1 MRKEKRQSIP
11 VHSPPVARIG
21 KSAQIQGGVRDLVRQ
36 CPCCNQVIEPKVLEY
51 LPRPGTYKQY
61 RCKHC
66 YAWLTIDLRS
76 RIKLF
81 VLGSLG
87 LFATASVS
95 GLMLVAMK
103 VPLQEHEGLT
113 LLPFVL
119 VFGISYQ
126 YALARCMKKIAKWV
140 AVDD

>member
-1 MRKEKRQSIP
+1 
-11 VHSPPVARIG
+11 
-21 KSAQIQGGVRDLVRQ
+21 
-36 CPCCNQVIEPKVLEY
+36 
-51 LPRPGTYKQY
+51 
-61 RCKHC
+61 
-66 YAWLTIDLRS
+66 
-76 RIKLF
+76 
-81 VLGSLG
+81 
-87 LFATASVS
+87 
-95 GLMLVAMK
+95 MLVAMK